1 MLPPQLNDAVIA
13 LLQKDGNVFLGWEY
27 GIPVASACGYTPGQL
42 YRVVDYDE
50 RSGVLQLKPEGK
62 AASEA
67 HRVTFDKYGSMFTA
81 MGIRRIEITR
91 PYKQITLAT
100 GYSQPISP
108 GYRDRRPTYSP
119 PPPPVPSPSPRW
131 SEPPPIVPP
140 PPVRFT
146 EPHTFDIRQALFE
159 DGTIKFTVKLQSMF
173 QNVEVIINNPS
184 VKKYFDAVKNYI
196 YKLFGSKK
204 TSCSVTFEIRDS
216 KCVAVE
222 VGDCVLSSMDETILQ
237 HIHDG
242 WIKQVVLSAERD
254 EIVSLDDLV
263 EQVRDETLN
272 PETVFN
278 HIVQEEKTKHYHH
291 LRFLS
296 AKQAI
301 DLQKLSITGKPISF
315 VFVIRDAGSMF
326 LIWETYSTPEAT
338 YIWKITGA
346 EDIPEKYGLI
356 LSMRKGKRMLYR
368 NKKEKGFSF
377 IEHDYQQPMYGF
389 HKWKEKLE
397 SIIEQENSPS
407 DNEL

>member
-1 MLPPQLNDAVIA
+1 MLPAQLNDAVIA
-13 LLQKDGNVFLGWEY
+13 LLQQEGKVFLGWEY
-27 GIPVASACGYTPGQL
+27 GIPVASAPGYTPGQL
-42 YRVVDYDE
+42 YRVIDYDE

-67 HRVTFDKYGSMFTA
+67 HRMTFDKYSSMFTA
-81 MGIRRIEITR
+81 MGVKRIEIIS

-100 GYSQPISP
+100 GYTQPISP
-108 GYRDRRPTYSP
+108 GYRDRRPAYSP
-119 PPPPVPSPSPRW
+119 PPPAAPSSPPRW
-131 SEPPPIVPP
+131 YEPPPIEPP
-140 PPVRFT
+140 KPVRFT
-146 EPHTFDIRQALFE
+146 EPHTFDIRQAVFD
-159 DGTIKFTVKLQSMF
+159 DGTISFTLKVKSMF
-173 QNVEVIINNPS
+173 QNVEVTINNPS

-204 TSCSVTFEIRDS
+204 TSCLVTFEVRDR

-254 EIVSLDDLV
+254 EIVSLDELV

-296 AKQAI
+296 ARQAI
-301 DLQKLSITGKPISF
+301 DLQKLSLTGKPISF
-315 VFVIRDAGSMF
+315 VFLTRENGALF
-326 LIWETYSTPEAT
+326 LIWETYLSEEAT
-338 YIWKITGA
+338 YIWKLA
-346 EDIPEKYGLI
+346 KPEQVLEKYALI
-356 LSMRKGKRMLYR
+356 LEMRKSKRMIYR
-368 NKKEKGFSF
+368 RKKEEGFYY
-377 IEHDYQQPMYGF
+377 IEHDYQQAMNGF
-389 HKWKEKLE
+389 HKWKEE
-397 SIIEQENSPS
+397 IENIFKTA
-407 DNEL
+407 